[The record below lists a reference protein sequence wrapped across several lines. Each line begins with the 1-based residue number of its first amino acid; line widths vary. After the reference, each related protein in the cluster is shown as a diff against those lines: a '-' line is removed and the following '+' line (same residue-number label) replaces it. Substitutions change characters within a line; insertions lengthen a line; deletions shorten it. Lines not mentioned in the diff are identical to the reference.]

1 VRKVLEEHMLWPQS
15 LQLDLQFQQLL
26 IVNLM
31 AKTDHASD
39 LYKRST
45 PANGKPLPNSV
56 VYTETSTLQKSN

>member
-1 VRKVLEEHMLWPQS
+1 MKVLEEHMLRPQS

-45 PANGKPLPNSV
+45 PA
-56 VYTETSTLQKSN
+56 TKSPFPIQLSY

>member
-1 VRKVLEEHMLWPQS
+1 MKVLEEHMLRPQS
-15 LQLDLQFQQLL
+15 LQLDLQFQQPL

-45 PANGKPLPNSV
+45 RQMLSKSPELLLSV
-56 VYTETSTLQKSN
+56 HPH